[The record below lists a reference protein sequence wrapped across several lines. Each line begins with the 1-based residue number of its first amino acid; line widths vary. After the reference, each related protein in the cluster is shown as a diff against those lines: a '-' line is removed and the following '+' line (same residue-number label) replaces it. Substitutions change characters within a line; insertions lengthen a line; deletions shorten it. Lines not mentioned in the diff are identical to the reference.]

1 MDLNSDINKDKKA
14 LNPVVLKL
22 GFVSFFADVASEML
36 YPITPIFL
44 TAVLGASM
52 TSVGF
57 IEGLAEAI
65 ASLLKTYS
73 GSWSDRI
80 QKRKPFVVLG
90 YFLGAIGKPMIGVAS
105 SWVQVL
111 FARGIDRTGK
121 GLRSAPRDALIADSV
136 DKSQIGAAYGWHRGM
151 DTLGAAVGPLLT
163 LFLMSVYQMEMR
175 QLYFWALIPGLIS
188 VLIVMSLKEER
199 LSKEPLQKISKV
211 KSSWQFSFKPFDSHF
226 KNYLSAWGIFSLVN
240 SSDVFLLMKAK
251 EIGLATSEVI
261 LLYCGYNL
269 LYALSSPVLG
279 RWSDRFSKWN
289 FLSSGL
295 VLFAFVYLGFAW
307 ATQTWQLTLLFCL
320 YGIYMAATDGVG
332 KALVIELV
340 PKELKATGLGIMGT
354 ITGIAT
360 ILASTIAGIL
370 WDHLGTSAPFIY
382 GAGGAFISAVI
393 FWNLKK
399 TQLLNL

>member
-1 MDLNSDINKDKKA
+1 MNSDINKEKKA
-14 LNPVVLKL
+14 LNPIVLKL

-57 IEGLAEAI
+57 IEGFAEAV

-73 GSWSDRI
+73 GSWSDKI
-80 QKRKPFVVLG
+80 KQRKPFVVIG
-90 YFLGAIGKPMIGVAS
+90 YFLGAIGKPMIGVAG
-105 SWVQVL
+105 SWLQVL

-121 GLRSAPRDALIADSV
+121 GLRSAPRDALIAESV

-163 LFLMSVYQMEMR
+163 LFLLSVYQIEMR
-175 QLYFWALIPGLIS
+175 QLYFWALVPGIIS
-188 VLIVMSLKEER
+188 VLIVMSLKENR
-199 LSKEPLQKISKV
+199 LINEDQKMQPST
-211 KSSWQFSFKPFDSHF
+211 KSAWHFSFKPFDSRF
-226 KNYLSAWGIFSLVN
+226 KNYLSAWGVFSLVN

-251 EIGLATSEVI
+251 VMGLSTSEII

-295 VLFAFVYLGFAW
+295 LLFSFVYLGFAW
-307 ATQTWQLTLLFCL
+307 ATQTWQLALLFCL
-320 YGIYMAATDGVG
+320 YGIYMAATDGIG
-332 KALVIELV
+332 KALLIELV
-340 PKELKATGLGIMGT
+340 PKELKATGLGMLGT
-354 ITGIAT
+354 ITGVAT
-360 ILASTIAGIL
+360 ILASTMAGLL
-370 WDHLGTSAPFIY
+370 WDHWGASAPFIY
-382 GAGGAFISAVI
+382 GAGGALIAAVI

-399 TQLLNL
+399 TQFLHS

>member
-1 MDLNSDINKDKKA
+1 MTKPNKEKKA
-14 LNPVVLKL
+14 LNPVVVKL

-57 IEGLAEAI
+57 IEGFAEAV

-73 GSWSDRI
+73 GSWSDKI
-80 QKRKPFVVLG
+80 QKRKPFVVIG
-90 YFLGAIGKPMIGVAS
+90 YFLGAIGKPMIGVAG

-121 GLRSAPRDALIADSV
+121 GLRSAPRDALIAESV

-163 LFLMSVYQMEMR
+163 LFLLGVYQIEMR
-175 QLYFWALIPGLIS
+175 QLYFWALIPGIIS
-188 VLIVMSLKEER
+188 VLIVMSLKENR
-199 LSKEPLQKISKV
+199 LINEDQKMQSST
-211 KSSWQFSFKPFDSHF
+211 KSVWHFSLKPFDSRF
-226 KNYLSAWGIFSLVN
+226 KNYLSAWGVFSLVN

-251 EIGLATSEVI
+251 AMGLSTSEII

-295 VLFAFVYLGFAW
+295 LLFSFVYLGFAW
-307 ATQTWQLTLLFCL
+307 ATQAWQLALLFCL
-320 YGIYMAATDGVG
+320 YGIYMAATDGIG
-332 KALVIELV
+332 KALLIELV
-340 PKELKATGLGIMGT
+340 PKELKATGLGMMGT
-354 ITGIAT
+354 ITGVAT
-360 ILASTIAGIL
+360 ILASTMAGLL
-370 WDHLGTSAPFIY
+370 WDHWGTSAPFIY
-382 GAGGAFISAVI
+382 GAGGALIAAVI

-399 TQLLNL
+399 TQFLNS

>member
-1 MDLNSDINKDKKA
+1 MTNRNKDKKA

-199 LSKEPLQKISKV
+199 LSKAPLQKTPKV
-211 KSSWQFSFKPFDSHF
+211 KLSWQFSFKPFDSHF

-307 ATQTWQLTLLFCL
+307 ATQTWQLTLLFFL

-340 PKELKATGLGIMGT
+340 PKELKATGLGMMGT

-360 ILASTIAGIL
+360 ILASTVAGIL

-382 GAGGAFISAVI
+382 GAGGAFISAVL

>member
-1 MDLNSDINKDKKA
+1 MTNRNKDKKA

-175 QLYFWALIPGLIS
+175 QLYFWALIPGIIS

-199 LSKEPLQKISKV
+199 LSKELLQKTPKV
-211 KSSWQFSFKPFDSHF
+211 KLSWQFSFKPFDSHF

-295 VLFAFVYLGFAW
+295 ALFAFVYLGFAW
-307 ATQTWQLTLLFCL
+307 ATQAWQLTLLFFL

-340 PKELKATGLGIMGT
+340 PKELKATGLGMMGT

-360 ILASTIAGIL
+360 ILASTVAGIL

-393 FWNLKK
+393 FLNLKK

>member
-1 MDLNSDINKDKKA
+1 MTNDLNKEKKA
-14 LNPVVLKL
+14 LNPVVVKL

-57 IEGLAEAI
+57 IEGFAEAV
-65 ASLLKTYS
+65 ASLLKTYA
-73 GSWSDRI
+73 GSWSDKI
-80 QKRKPFVVLG
+80 QKRKPFVVIG
-90 YFLGAIGKPMIGVAS
+90 YFLGAIGKPMIGVAG

-121 GLRSAPRDALIADSV
+121 GLRSAPRDALIAESV

-163 LFLMSVYQMEMR
+163 LFLLSVYQIEMR
-175 QLYFWALIPGLIS
+175 QLYFWALIPGIIS
-188 VLIVMSLKEER
+188 VLIVMSLKENR
-199 LSKEPLQKISKV
+199 LINEDQKIPPST
-211 KSSWQFSFKPFDSHF
+211 KSAWHFSLKPFDSRF
-226 KNYLSAWGIFSLVN
+226 KNYLSAWGVFSLVN

-251 EIGLATSEVI
+251 AMGLSTSEII
-261 LLYCGYNL
+261 LLYCVYNL
-269 LYALSSPVLG
+269 IYALSSPVLG

-295 VLFAFVYLGFAW
+295 LLFSFVYLGFAW
-307 ATQTWQLTLLFCL
+307 ATQAWQLALLFCL
-320 YGIYMAATDGVG
+320 YGIYMAATDGIG
-332 KALVIELV
+332 KALLIELV
-340 PKELKATGLGIMGT
+340 PKELKATGLGMMGT
-354 ITGIAT
+354 ITGVAT
-360 ILASTIAGIL
+360 ILASTMAGLL
-370 WDHLGTSAPFIY
+370 WDHWGASAPFIY
-382 GAGGAFISAVI
+382 GAGGALISAVI

-399 TQLLNL
+399 TQFVNS